1 MFLILFWYIKPYN
14 YQSAFFLSRMIKVGE
29 CHNEEKDAANKYEFK
44 ELLIDTFPSEKN
56 SVNDP
61 ELFINSN
68 LVLNYLHL

>member
-1 MFLILFWYIKPYN
+1 
-14 YQSAFFLSRMIKVGE
+14 MIKVGE